1 MNEPIPARRIA
12 AWLALP
18 ALLLAGCGG
27 FSLWP
32 FGESGPA
39 ERSARPA
46 DAAEYRCEGGRSF
59 FVRQLEDGAVWLI
72 APDREIR
79 LAKIGG
85 AESARYGIARVVL
98 ELSGDTATLVDPP
111 ATFSGCKLFKPG
123 SS

>member
-1 MNEPIPARRIA
+1 MNGPIPARRIA

-27 FSLWP
+27 FSVWP

-46 DAAEYRCEGGRSF
+46 DAAEYRCEGGKGF

-85 AESARYGIARVVL
+85 AASSRYGVARVVL
-98 ELSGDTATLVDPP
+98 ELSGDTATLADPP
-111 ATFSGCKLFKPG
+111 ATFTGCKLFKPG